1 MDPTTLDIASSLTQ
15 FGTAGLIGWMWLTER
30 KGALARERQIAEAH
44 DALMHERAAFAVVIE
59 ALRENTKALAAIE
72 SSQRDLARTFS
83 QTIERL
89 TIRAAADATTT
100 SSPPR
105 VSVA

>member
-1 MDPTTLDIASSLTQ
+1 MDPATLDIASTLTQ

-44 DALMHERAAFAVVIE
+44 EALMHERAAFGVVIE

-72 SSQRDLARTFS
+72 SSQRDLARTLS
-83 QTIERL
+83 KAIDRL
-89 TIRAAADATTT
+89 SARAAIDSTTT

>member
-1 MDPTTLDIASSLTQ
+1 MDPTTLDIASTLTQ

-30 KGALARERQIAEAH
+30 KGALARDRQIAEAH
-44 DALMHERAAFAVVIE
+44 EALMHERAAFAVVIE
-59 ALRENTKALAAIE
+59 ALRENTKALAAID
-72 SSQRDLARTFS
+72 SSQRELARTFS
-83 QTIERL
+83 QAIERL
-89 TIRAAADATTT
+89 SVRTVVDTT